1 VTQEIID
8 RVRAIADSILISEG
22 MDLVEV
28 EFRREAGGWVL
39 RLTLDKSGGVTLDD
53 CTRMSREIG
62 RSLDVEDFIENP
74 YHLEVS
80 SPGLDR
86 SLKNER
92 DFIRFSERR
101 IKVKTMEPIGK
112 QKSFKG
118 KLLKCVE
125 GRIEMETDEGIVEI
139 HLPNIARANLEV
151 EF

>member
-8 RVRAIADSILISEG
+8 RVKAISDSILISEG

-139 HLPNIARANLEV
+139 PLPNIARANLEV

>member
-139 HLPNIARANLEV
+139 PLPNIARANLEV

>member
-1 VTQEIID
+1 MTQEIID

-139 HLPNIARANLEV
+139 PLPNIARANLEV